1 MTTLAERLKN
11 LLDEKGIT
19 QTKFAEMIGIAQP
32 SMQKI
37 LSGETKKPRNLLE
50 IANVLEVDPNW
61 LQNGVGEPDLSEE
74 QQKKISS
81 SINLLPKQDSV
92 ILSAYHKVSAGD
104 GFLNADFPDEIRSIE
119 FSPEGFMAAFNRRT
133 SANLQL
139 VMIDGNSMFDPNY
152 PDLSLQH
159 GDLVCIDRSIVEM
172 QEDGIYAFSFEGSD
186 RIKRLQRLS
195 GHRLKVISDNPKY
208 EDEILEGE
216 RLNDIRIIG
225 KLIKKM
231 TMTMTNL

>member
-1 MTTLAERLKN
+1 MTLADRLRERMNELGMTQERLAE
-11 LLDEKGIT
+11 LADTT
-19 QTKFAEMIGIAQP
+19 QATI
-32 SMQKI
+32 SNI
-37 LSGETKKPRNLLE
+37 LVGVTKKPRNLLD
-50 IANVLEVDPNW
+50 IANALEVDPNW

-74 QQKKISS
+74 QQKKLSS

>member
-1 MTTLAERLKN
+1 MTLADRLRERMNELGMTQERLAE
-11 LLDEKGIT
+11 LADTT
-19 QTKFAEMIGIAQP
+19 QATI
-32 SMQKI
+32 SNI
-37 LSGETKKPRNLLE
+37 LVGVTKKPRNLLD
-50 IANVLEVDPNW
+50 IANALEVDPNW

-74 QQKKISS
+74 QQKKLSS

-92 ILSAYHKVSAGD
+92 ILSAYHKVAAGD

-172 QEDGIYAFSFEGSD
+172 REDGIYAFSFEGAD

-216 RLNDIRIIG
+216 RLNDVRIIG